1 MRGTFQDYAER
12 MIQKVD
18 STKGLR
24 ATIICSCWGRVK
36 RYWKSP
42 SLTIGFSRSLRA
54 SCSSRS
60 ISISKGALPP
70 GIGGRYPSRTGH
82 SLGSQRPPPVALQR
96 MLERRRGYAS
106 SSPYERSRSRGRGI
120 WEARKGFR
128 RGRSPG
134 VLWDESVVFRLDTL
148 GIVRRD

>member
-1 MRGTFQDYAER
+1 VRGTFKIRKER
-12 MIQKVD
+12 TIQKVD

-24 ATIICSCWGRVK
+24 AMIICSCWGRVK

-42 SLTIGFSRSLRA
+42 SLTMGFSRNLRA

-60 ISISKGALPP
+60 ISISKGDLPP
-70 GIGGRYPSRTGH
+70 GTGGRYPSRTGH
-82 SLGSQRPPPVALQR
+82 GLGSQRPLPVALQR

-106 SSPYERSRSRGRGI
+106 SSPYERSRSRGRGM
-120 WEARKGFR
+120 WEARTGFR

-134 VLWDESVVFRLDTL
+134 VLWDELVGFRLDTL